1 MLSSYYPMA
10 DREPFHAAVDKLMP
24 MRPIDYALPPLMMRS
39 RSSSATSSEATPVSE
54 EAISNLRR
62 NNSSEK
68 SIRQRAVPTPP
79 PRAPLPP
86 TPRPCIMH
94 HHQLSCHPK
103 SPTVGSILASIPKR
117 PTTPASTIH
126 DIRRPSSTVQL
137 PPTCSQNLRTSPSL
151 RTMISSANLKM
162 KRQRQQQQHANAYG
176 YILEQNHT
184 EQDRLVAQHY
194 LLRMMFGGVDY
205 NAPVSLDNSNSFGT
219 KSNAVVLDVGCGPG
233 AWTME
238 MATAFPKATFIGID
252 KDDFFPQDI
261 KPKNCHFRQY
271 TIGEDGILPFPDNS
285 FDFIYQRDFNWA
297 LTTDMWTRLINEY
310 MRILK
315 PGGWIELVE
324 AVRFLVLPYV
334 NSIFI
339 VCYVGYGN
347 QKQYAYGMCHE

>member
-1 MLSSYYPMA
+1 MA
-10 DREPFHAAVDKLMP
+10 DQEHFHAAVDKLMP
-24 MRPIDYALPPLMMRS
+24 MRPMDYALPPLMMRS
-39 RSSSATSSEATPVSE
+39 RSSSATSSEMTPVSE

-62 NNSSEK
+62 NNSTEK
-68 SIRQRAVPTPP
+68 TIRQRAVPTPP

-86 TPRPCIMH
+86 TPRPNII
-94 HHQLSCHPK
+94 HHQLSSQPK
-103 SPTVGSILASIPKR
+103 SPSVGSILSSIPKR
-117 PTTPASTIH
+117 PSTPASTIH
-126 DIRRPSSTVQL
+126 DMRRPSSTLQ
-137 PPTCSQNLRTSPSL
+137 PPPSRQNLRTSPSL
-151 RTMISSANLKM
+151 RTMISSANLRM
-162 KRQRQQQQHANAYG
+162 KRQRQQQQHANAWG
-176 YILEQNHT
+176 YILEQNYT

-205 NAPVSLDNSNSFGT
+205 NAPVSLDNSNSFGA
-219 KSNAVVLDVGCGPG
+219 KSNIVVLDVGCGPG

-252 KDDFFPQDI
+252 KDEFFPHDI

-271 TIGEDGILPFPDNS
+271 TILEDGTLPFPDNS

-324 AVRFLVLPYV
+324 SVRSLYSPR
-334 NSIFI
+334 
-339 VCYVGYGN
+339 VC
-347 QKQYAYGMCHE
+347 Q